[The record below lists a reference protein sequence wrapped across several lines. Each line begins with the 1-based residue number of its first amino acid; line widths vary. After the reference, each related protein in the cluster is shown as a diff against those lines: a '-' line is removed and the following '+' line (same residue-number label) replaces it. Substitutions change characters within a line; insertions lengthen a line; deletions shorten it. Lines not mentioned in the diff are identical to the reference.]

1 MVDTKFVKRKRPNNK
16 RILILL
22 LVLVLILILF
32 FNLDRIL
39 EGFLTIQE

>member
-1 MVDTKFVKRKRPNNK
+1 MDTKFVKRKKPNNK
-16 RILILL
+16 RMLILL
-22 LVLVLILILF
+22 IVLVLILFLF